1 MTLARLVLACA
12 MAVSAPVLGAIVAT
26 PQALAGEEEMCRIK
40 DSRLDEISGLAY
52 STRHDGVIWTHND
65 SGGGA
70 RVYALDDETCEVLA
84 VLRIKGVPA
93 RDMEAIAAGANSRGE
108 RVLWLADIGD
118 NLSERT
124 TISLYEVREPEQ
136 LRNETVG
143 ARRFELTY
151 PSGAQDAEAL
161 MALPDSPRVWIITK
175 GILGGSVW
183 KPRDALIK
191 RFVTPLR
198 KIGEEQG
205 FVTDASMAPDAS
217 RYVVRD
223 YAEARIYAGTPVGRL
238 LTSLPLPDQVQG
250 EAITWTPDG
259 TSLVVASESDDRLIR
274 VDVPEEGL
282 PKSAG
287 GSDGEEPAEPAAD
300 TQEDPTPQPVIPKAV
315 EPVSQ
320 LGNAAVVAL
329 FLGGATFVLAT
340 VVVIIVVIV
349 RDRRA

>member
-1 MTLARLVLACA
+1 MALVRVLLAWALAFSSA
-12 MAVSAPVLGAIVAT
+12 ALGIAVTAPS
-26 PQALAGEEEMCRIK
+26 ALAGEEVMCRIK
-40 DSRLDEISGLAY
+40 DTRLNEISGLAY

-70 RVYALDDETCEVLA
+70 RIYALDDETCEVLA

-124 TISLYEVREPEQ
+124 TISLYEVREPEK

-143 ARRFELTY
+143 ARRFELSY

-161 MALPDSPRVWIITK
+161 MALPDSPRVWLITK
-175 GILGGSVW
+175 GIIGGSVW

-191 RFVTPLR
+191 QFVTPLR

-205 FVTDASMAPDAS
+205 FVTDAAMSPDAT

-223 YAEARIYAGTPVGRL
+223 YAEARIYSGTPVGKL
-238 LTSLPLPDQVQG
+238 LAGFPLPDQVQG

-259 TSLVVASESDDRLIR
+259 KSLVVASESDDRLIR
-274 VDVPEEGL
+274 VDVPTEGL

-287 GSDGEEPAEPAAD
+287 GTDEEPS
-300 TQEDPTPQPVIPKAV
+300 PTPEEAGTEPTPEPVIPKAV
-315 EPVSQ
+315 EPVSR
-320 LGNAAVVAL
+320 LGSAAVVAL
-329 FLGGATFVLAT
+329 ILGGATFVLAT
-340 VVVIIVVIV
+340 VVVVIVVIV

>member
-1 MTLARLVLACA
+1 MALVRVFLAWALAFSA
-12 MAVSAPVLGAIVAT
+12 MAFAA
-26 PQALAGEEEMCRIK
+26 ALAAPSALADEEVMCRIK
-40 DSRLDEISGLAY
+40 DSRLGEISGLAY

-70 RVYALDDETCEVLA
+70 RVYALDDESCEVLA
-84 VLRIKGVPA
+84 VLRIRGVPA
-93 RDMEAIAAGANSRGE
+93 RDLEAIAAGANSRGE

-124 TISLYEVREPEQ
+124 TISLYEVKEPET
-136 LRNETVG
+136 LRSETVG
-143 ARRFELTY
+143 ARRFELSY

-161 MALPDSPRVWIITK
+161 MALPDEPRVWIITK

-205 FVTDASMAPDAS
+205 FVTDAAMSPDAT

-223 YAEARIYAGTPVGRL
+223 YAEARIYSGTPVGREVARL
-238 LTSLPLPDQVQG
+238 ALPDQVQG

-259 TSLVVASESDDRLIR
+259 RSLVVASESDDRLIR
-274 VDVPEEGL
+274 VDVPPQGL

-287 GSDGEEPAEPAAD
+287 GSDGAEEPSEEPEAEP
-300 TQEDPTPQPVIPKAV
+300 TPEPVIPKAV

-320 LGNAAVVAL
+320 LGSAAVVAL
-329 FLGGATFVLAT
+329 ILGGATFVLAT
-340 VVVIIVVIV
+340 VIVVIVVIV